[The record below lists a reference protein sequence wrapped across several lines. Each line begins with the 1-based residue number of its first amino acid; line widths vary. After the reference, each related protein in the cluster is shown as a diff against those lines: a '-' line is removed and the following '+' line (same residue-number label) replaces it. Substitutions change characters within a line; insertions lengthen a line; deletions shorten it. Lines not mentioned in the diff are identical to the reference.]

1 MTFNASVNPDN
12 THFSQS
18 GSILSLKG
26 NVPLTYATDAGSAAA
41 ASHVLNV
48 LGTAGASTSASGNTI
63 TVSATSSS
71 VSPDPFD
78 PSSLFLPENV
88 LNHCWTDIGWSAPAS
103 AVQDGTDGWGI
114 GISGTAELVDD
125 FTTYTQCG
133 GRLGVI
139 SLNPSPGSTND
150 CTIRRGD
157 TGLYWTNTSD
167 QQSNAAVGWD
177 FYIDQVADWGV
188 NGELWFFIGAAVVSS
203 MAVSSVKTGVQIYA
217 KQSSSPNWFIQC
229 RATPG
234 GALTSTNTGIA
245 IGTGWHK
252 VAIAFNKTGTL
263 IECFL
268 DNSSLGTFST
278 NLPIDQTNP
287 EFAMRSRDNK
297 AQVLLDTIYYLNDAN
312 EYI

>member
-12 THFSQS
+12 SHFSQS

-41 ASHVLNV
+41 ASHVLNI

-71 VSPDPFD
+71 ISPDPFD

-114 GISGTAELVDD
+114 IISGTAELVDD

-139 SLNPSPGSTND
+139 SLNPTPGSTNSAS
-150 CTIRRGD
+150 IERGD

-177 FYIDQVADWGV
+177 FYIDQVADWGAS
-188 NGELWFFIGAAVVSS
+188 GELWFFIGTASLSGLASSAV
-203 MAVSSVKTGVQIYA
+203 TGVDIYA
-217 KQSSSPNWFIQC
+217 KRATSANWSIRC
-229 RATPG
+229 RGTPG
-234 GALTSTNTGIA
+234 GALTTTNTGVA

-268 DNSSLGTFST
+268 DNASLGTFT
-278 NLPIDQTNP
+278 TDLPIDQTNP
-287 EFAMRSRDNK
+287 SYKIQVKSNK